1 MLSNSLITPPQSPFF
16 SPKDASSRQV
26 TAVASYCYTG
36 LRCATFLVMGQSQ
49 SANVNEDTD
58 NGAPKTDKKVDYYEL
73 LNVERNASGDE

>member
-1 MLSNSLITPPQSPFF
+1 
-16 SPKDASSRQV
+16 
-26 TAVASYCYTG
+26 
-36 LRCATFLVMGQSQ
+36 MGQSQ